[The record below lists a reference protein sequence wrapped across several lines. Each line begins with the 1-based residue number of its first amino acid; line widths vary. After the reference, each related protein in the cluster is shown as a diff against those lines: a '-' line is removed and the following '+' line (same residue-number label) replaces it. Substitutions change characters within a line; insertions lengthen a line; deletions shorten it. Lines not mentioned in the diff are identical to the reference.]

1 MSNDID
7 LVALE
12 CWLTQAIEGFAGPIA
27 IQQFQGGRSNPTY
40 KLTTPTH
47 TVVMRTKPGP
57 ASKLLPSAHAIER
70 EFRVMSALA
79 TTDVPVA
86 RVLCICGD
94 ETVIGRAFY
103 IMDYTPG
110 RVMFEQSL
118 PGHSSMERAA
128 IYGEMNRVIS
138 SLHRLDWKALGLA
151 DYGRPG
157 NYFGR
162 QIDRWSS
169 QYRATEDVK
178 LDAMDRLMTWLPE
191 RIPAGDE
198 TSLVHG
204 DFRLDNLIFD
214 PHEARVLAV
223 IDWELSTLGHPLA
236 DFSYHCLTWRLTP
249 DLFRGVAGLDL
260 GELGIPSEAD
270 YVRVYCENTGRDF
283 DQVRANWNFY
293 LAFNLFRLAA
303 ILQGVAHR
311 ARQGMSASA
320 GSLEEAQRV
329 RPLAELG
336 WALASRFGL
345 Q

>member
-1 MSNDID
+1 MSEPLN

-12 CWLTQAIEGFAGPIA
+12 RWLAGAIDGFRGPIE

-40 KLTTPTH
+40 RLTTPSH
-47 TVVMRTKPGP
+47 AVVMRTKPGP
-57 ASKLLPSAHAIER
+57 VAKLLPSAHAIER
-70 EFRVMSALA
+70 EFRIMSALA
-79 TTDVPVA
+79 ATDVPVA
-86 RVLCICGD
+86 RVLCLCSD
-94 ETVIGRAFY
+94 ESVIGRAFY
-103 IMDYTPG
+103 IMDYVPG

-118 PGHSSMERAA
+118 PGVSRMERGA
-128 IYGEMNRVIS
+128 IYGEMNRVIAL
-138 SLHRLDWKALGLA
+138 LHALDWKALGLA

-162 QIDRWSS
+162 QIERWTA
-169 QYRATEDVK
+169 QYRATADAA
-178 LDAMDRLMTWLPE
+178 LDAMDRLIEWLPKHV
-191 RIPAGDE
+191 PAGDE

-236 DFSYHCLTWRLTP
+236 DFSYHCLTWHLTS
-249 DLFRGVAGLDL
+249 DLFRGAAGLDL
-260 GELGIPSEAD
+260 AELGIPSEAD
-270 YVRVYCENTGRDF
+270 YVRAYCEKTGRDF

-311 ARQGMSASA
+311 AQRGMSASA
-320 GSLEEAQRV
+320 GSLEEARRV
-329 RPLAELG
+329 APLAELG
-336 WALASRFGL
+336 WALASGSGL